1 MHYRIVYA
9 RQKHRIPRLSKRQ
22 KMIAGTAVVS
32 LLLIAVFLAFGTQ
45 WLLPGD
51 PEVSATALE
60 NMVSSVK
67 NGESLSDAVV
77 AFCQEIVANA
87 QMP

>member
-1 MHYRIVYA
+1 MHYRIVYGKDK
-9 RQKHRIPRLSKRQ
+9 RRFPMLTKRQ
-22 KMIAGTAVVS
+22 KVMITTAAVCIAMTAVC
-32 LLLIAVFLAFGTQ
+32 LLWGTQ

-51 PEVSATALE
+51 PQVSGAALE
-60 NMVSSVK
+60 NMADSLQ
-67 NGESLSDAVV
+67 NGESLADAVV